1 MFSSSTLNHFNG
13 YIMLWPVSGSI
24 VRLADFS
31 IRVLIKDIMKNPVL
45 WIRQYSLD
53 MSRILVTSIP

>member
-1 MFSSSTLNHFNG
+1 
-13 YIMLWPVSGSI
+13 MLWPVSGSI

>member
-31 IRVLIKDIMKNPVL
+31 IRVLIKDIMKTPCCG
-45 WIRQYSLD
+45 LD
-53 MSRILVTSIP
+53 NTALTCHGF